1 MNRTLSRN
9 FLLLCC
15 VLLLPGLLFCP
26 TRVSGKESARIEDM
40 VMMNSDQHLLLYFSL
55 KDAFTDEMVKGI
67 ENGIPVT
74 FSYFIELY
82 HLSGGESEK
91 KIISQAFDHTLNY
104 DPLKQEYSVEM
115 EERKVSRITF
125 KSFVDAKTA
134 MTDIHDLQLAELA
147 LLETEGKYMVKVKA
161 KLAKK
166 TLPMNFQYIIPF
178 WQLWKFETDWYSL
191 AFTYGNSG
199 SAAKR

>member
-1 MNRTLSRN
+1 MNMPLPRN
-9 FLLLCC
+9 FLLLCW
-15 VLLLPGLLFCP
+15 VMLLPALLLNPAG
-26 TRVSGKESARIEDM
+26 VSGRESARIEDIAL
-40 VMMNSDQHLLLYFSL
+40 MNSEHDLLLYFSL
-55 KDAFTDEMVKGI
+55 KDAFTEEMVKGI

-74 FSYFIELY
+74 FSYFIELCQ
-82 HLSGGESEK
+82 LPAGEPEK

-104 DPLKQEYSVEM
+104 DPLKQEYAVEM
-115 EERKVSRITF
+115 EERKVSVITF
-125 KSFVDAKTA
+125 KSFAEAKTA

-147 LLETEGKYMVKVKA
+147 MLETEGSYMVKVKA

-166 TLPMNFQYIIPF
+166 TLPVNFQYIIPF

-191 AFTYGNSG
+191 SFTYGNTG

>member
-1 MNRTLSRN
+1 MKRLLQRN

-15 VLLLPGLLFCP
+15 CMLLPALLFNP
-26 TRVSGKESARIEDM
+26 APGRGKESARIADI
-40 VMMNSDQHLLLYFSL
+40 VLMNSHHDLLLYFTL
-55 KDAFTDEMVKGI
+55 QDAFTDEMVKGI

-82 HLSGGESEK
+82 QLHAGEPER
-91 KIISQAFDHTLNY
+91 KIASQAFDHTLNY
-104 DPLKQEYSVEM
+104 DPLKQEYAVEM
-115 EERKVSRITF
+115 EERKAGNISF
-125 KSFVDAKTA
+125 KSFGEAKAA
-134 MTDIHDLQLAELA
+134 MTDIHDLQLAGLA
-147 LLETEGKYMVKVKA
+147 LLETNGRYMVKVKA

-166 TLPMNFQYIIPF
+166 ALPMNFQYIIPF

-191 AFTYGNSG
+191 SFTYGNSG

>member
-1 MNRTLSRN
+1 MNRTLPRN

-26 TRVSGKESARIEDM
+26 TRVSGKESARIEDI
-40 VMMNSDQHLLLYFSL
+40 VLMNSDHQLLLYFSL
-55 KDAFTDEMVKGI
+55 QDAFTEEMVKGI

-82 HLSGGESEK
+82 RLSAGEPEK

-104 DPLKQEYSVEM
+104 DPLKQEYAVEM
-115 EERKVSRITF
+115 EERKVSVITF
-125 KSFVDAKTA
+125 KSFSEAKTA

-147 LLETEGKYMVKVKA
+147 RLDTGGRYMVKVKA

-166 TLPMNFQYIIPF
+166 TLPLNFQYIIPF
-178 WQLWKFETDWYSL
+178 WQLWKFETDWYSFS
-191 AFTYGNSG
+191 FTYGNTG

>member
-1 MNRTLSRN
+1 MLLPA
-9 FLLLCC
+9 LLLN
-15 VLLLPGLLFCP
+15 PAG
-26 TRVSGKESARIEDM
+26 VSGRESARIEDIAL
-40 VMMNSDQHLLLYFSL
+40 MNSEHDLLLYFSL
-55 KDAFTDEMVKGI
+55 KDAFTEEMVKGI

-74 FSYFIELY
+74 FSYFIELCQIPA
-82 HLSGGESEK
+82 GEPEK

-104 DPLKQEYSVEM
+104 DPLKQEYAVEM
-115 EERKVSRITF
+115 EERKVSVITF
-125 KSFVDAKTA
+125 KSFAEAKTA

-147 LLETEGKYMVKVKA
+147 RLETEGSYMVKVKA

-166 TLPMNFQYIIPF
+166 TLPLNFQYIIPF

-191 AFTYGNSG
+191 SFTYGNTG